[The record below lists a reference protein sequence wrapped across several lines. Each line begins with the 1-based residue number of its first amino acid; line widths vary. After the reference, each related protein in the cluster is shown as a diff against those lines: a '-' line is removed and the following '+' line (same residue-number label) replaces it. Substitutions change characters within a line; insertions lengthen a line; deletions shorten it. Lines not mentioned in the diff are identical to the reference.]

1 MLNEQFLKAKDS
13 ALNKALEKFK
23 LTKKGSFK
31 ILKLIKINI
40 MELINSG
47 LNMKEQVEIINTAL
61 EIKISY
67 TTYKAFY
74 YAHVSNAIKRKN
86 NQNIEIKIE
95 EKQSTNTDIF
105 ADLK

>member
-23 LTKKGSFK
+23 LTKRGSFK
-31 ILKLIKINI
+31 ILKLIKVNIN
-40 MELINSG
+40 ELITSG

-61 EIKISY
+61 EIKIAYS
-67 TTYKAFY
+67 TYKSFY
-74 YAHVSNAIKRKN
+74 YSHISKSKN
-86 NQNIEIKIE
+86 ITKIDDNNKEIKIE
-95 EKQSTNTDIF
+95 ASTDIF